1 MKASRQDYRYTES
14 GLSNVTLCDVEVR
27 KCRECGEDEVVIPAI
42 DRLHKYLATTVAS
55 KKNALV
61 GSEIRFLRSYLG
73 LSAADFAE
81 VMGVEPETVSRWE
94 NDRRP
99 MGGPAERVL
108 RLIALTWPPKDDY
121 SLDFLRSI
129 SRERPKRAT
138 GVRVKIKNNNWRAAA
153 R

>member
-1 MKASRQDYRYTES
+1 MIASRRDHKYTES
-14 GLSNVTLCDVEVR
+14 GLSNVILCDVEVR
-27 KCRECGEDEVVIPAI
+27 KCGQCGEDEVVIPAI
-42 DRLHKYLATTVAS
+42 DRLHKYLATTVANRR
-55 KKNALV
+55 NALV

-73 LSAADFAE
+73 LSAGDFAE

-99 MGGPAERVL
+99 MGAPAERVL

-129 SRERPKRAT
+129 RRERPKRAT
-138 GVRVKIKNNNWRAAA
+138 GVRVKIKNNNWEAAA